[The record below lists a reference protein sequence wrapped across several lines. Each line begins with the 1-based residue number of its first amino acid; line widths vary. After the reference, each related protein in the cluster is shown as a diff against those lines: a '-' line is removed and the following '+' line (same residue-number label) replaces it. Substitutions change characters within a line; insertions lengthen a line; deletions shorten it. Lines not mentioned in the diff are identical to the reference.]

1 MGFKWDSVSTM
12 NWIVIKY
19 ERKGQK
25 SKFRLPFE
33 VRKIHSFLLSIQNQ
47 SRTTLI
53 AREKFIFFSSAM
65 SKVWKGQWN
74 IFIFLWQ
81 IMPPVNYVTFE
92 MTAVALC
99 NLILPN
105 HERAWLAKPC
115 DCIVIPKFVFFVFE
129 EVNSKGTDH
138 IFAHKPLIWLI
149 QTHLNFKTWNVWKN
163 RLIELVDS
171 LITYEYLY

>member
-1 MGFKWDSVSTM
+1 
-12 NWIVIKY
+12 
-19 ERKGQK
+19 
-25 SKFRLPFE
+25 
-33 VRKIHSFLLSIQNQ
+33 
-47 SRTTLI
+47 
-53 AREKFIFFSSAM
+53 
-65 SKVWKGQWN
+65 
-74 IFIFLWQ
+74 
-81 IMPPVNYVTFE
+81 MPPVNYVTFE

-171 LITYEYLY
+171 SITYEYLYLSVVSFLFDILVRSKCFIAFSATINNCFEAAGVAFNNSQSGCGRLFSSFNESLAISWSIAFKNNK